1 MVHSVR
7 MALLA
12 GVAFA
17 GFAGGANAA
26 TLYTLGIDNKIAKID
41 TDSRKVTAT
50 MTVRGAEGKV
60 LAVAVRP
67 ADGKLYGLTDAGQIV
82 TIDPMSGMA
91 TQVSRTSEKLET
103 GARVAINFNPVVD
116 RLRVVGMNGANFRIH
131 PDTGAVTKDG
141 ALRYADGSTQA
152 GQQPMVTAVAYTN
165 HVTGTKETGLYT
177 IDPRLGQINLQA
189 PPNDGVQQP
198 KVNAGMALPYGIGFD
213 ILADGQGGNTGYIVA
228 GGKLHMLSMADTKLT
243 TVGPIAGLT
252 WGEVLSVAVV
262 K

>member
-1 MVHSVR
+1 MFRSVR

-17 GFAGGANAA
+17 GFAGGAQAA
-26 TLYTLGIDNKIAKID
+26 TLYALGIDNKIARID
-41 TDSRKVTAT
+41 TDSRKVTGT
-50 MTVRGAEGKV
+50 MSVRGAEGKV

-82 TIDPMSGMA
+82 TIDTATGMA
-91 TQVSRTSEKLET
+91 TQVSRASEKLET

-116 RLRVVGMNGANFRIH
+116 RLRVVGMNGANFRVH

-141 ALRYADGSTQA
+141 ALRYADGSSQA

-165 HVTGTKETGLYT
+165 HVAGTKETGLYT
-177 IDPRLGQINLQA
+177 IDPRLGQINMQA

-213 ILADGQGGNTGYIVA
+213 ILADGMGGNTGYIVA
-228 GGKLHMLSMADTKLT
+228 GGNLHMLSVADTKLT
-243 TVGPIAGLT
+243 MVGPIAGLS

>member
-165 HVTGTKETGLYT
+165 HVAGTKETGLYT

>member
-1 MVHSVR
+1 MFRSVR

-17 GFAGGANAA
+17 GVAGGAQAA
-26 TLYTLGIDNKIAKID
+26 TLYTLGLDNKIAKID
-41 TDSRKVTAT
+41 TDSRKVTGT
-50 MTVRGAEGKV
+50 MNVRGAEGKV

-82 TIDPMSGMA
+82 TIDMATGQA
-91 TQVSRTSEKLET
+91 TQVSRLAEKLEF

-131 PDTGAVTKDG
+131 VDTGAVTKDM
-141 ALRYADGSTQA
+141 ALKYADGSTQA
-152 GQQPMVTAVAYTN
+152 GQQPMVTAVAYIN
-165 HVTGTKETGLYT
+165 HFAGTKETGLYT

-213 ILADGQGGNTGYIVA
+213 ILADGAGGNTGYIVA
-228 GGKLHMLSMADTKLT
+228 GGKLHTLSMADVKLT
-243 TVGPIAGLT
+243 TVGPIAGLS